1 MRPAPYSLSRTQAH
15 SRLTIFRA
23 NRISQRRHAG
33 TTTTPTRTPPP
44 HCLLPTGMLLRSLL
58 IATVSSNRIVLTPS
72 LAILSFFTKPHSPL
86 FSVDKNP
93 ILNAIFKSTIYRHFC
108 AGEDV
113 VEVRNTINNIK
124 DMGFKGVI
132 LTYAREVVIE
142 TSGEQEVGFGVKEL
156 KEKGFPAQEPIF
168 DEGIEAW
175 RQGVL
180 ETASMLEKGDFLA
193 LKFTGAGAGVM
204 QALKDQT
211 PLPKQMQDSLNAVC
225 QKAMER
231 KARILIDAE
240 QQFVQPAI
248 DNIALVLMRRY
259 NREQAIVYN
268 TYQAYLKSTPS
279 TLLDHLHCAKD
290 EGFTIGVKL
299 VRGAY
304 MNSEPRGLIH
314 DTKQQT
320 DDSYNSIAE
329 GLLQRRYE
337 DLTPSGFPKV
347 DLFLAT
353 HNKQSALHA
362 YQVQQ
367 QRADAGLPLTK
378 VQYGQLLGMADEV
391 SCTLLQIA
399 ADPRTNGPA
408 SPDVYKCLSWGTL
421 GDCISYLFRRAVEN
435 RDAVSRTKVEYYALR
450 KEVWRRFKKLI
461 PYFWLA
467 LDYGNIVVLA
477 SNDVDLVIAIV
488 NSVDLQIKSLSI
500 SVQESRH
507 ILWKIKIQP
516 IRITTHNPIRLTSTP
531 ECR

>member
-1 MRPAPYSLSRTQAH
+1 M
-15 SRLTIFRA
+15 
-23 NRISQRRHAG
+23 
-33 TTTTPTRTPPP
+33 
-44 HCLLPTGMLLRSLL
+44 
-58 IATVSSNRIVLTPS
+58 
-72 LAILSFFTKPHSPL
+72 LSFFTKPHSPL

-93 ILNAIFKSTIYRHFC
+93 ILNALFKSTIYRHFC

-113 VEVRNTINNIK
+113 VEVKNTINNIK
-124 DMGFKGVI
+124 DMGFEGVI

-142 TSGEQEVGFGVKEL
+142 ASGEQEVGFGVKEL
-156 KEKGFPAQEPIF
+156 KAKGIPAQEPIL

-193 LKFTGAGAGVM
+193 LKFTGAGVGVM

-225 QKAMER
+225 EKAMER

-248 DNIALVLMRRY
+248 DDIALVLMRKY
-259 NREQAIVYN
+259 NSKQANVYN
-268 TYQAYLKSTPS
+268 TYQAYLKSTTS
-279 TLLDHLHCAKD
+279 TLLDHLHCVKD

-347 DLFLAT
+347 HLFLAT

-362 YQVQQ
+362 NQVQQ

-391 SCTLLQIA
+391 SCTLLQLA

-408 SPDVYKCLSWGTL
+408 SPEVYKCLSWGTL

-450 KEVWRRFKKLI
+450 KEVWRRFEKLI
-461 PYFWLA
+461 PYLWLA
-467 LDYGNIVVLA
+467 LDYGNIVVLS
-477 SNDVDLVIAIV
+477 SNDVDLVIVIV
-488 NSVDLQIKSLSI
+488 NFVDLQIKSLSI

-507 ILWKIKIQP
+507 ILWKINLTIL
-516 IRITTHNPIRLTSTP
+516 RIVAGTTILAAVDKNIISNTTIP
-531 ECR
+531 EAWPQGQQVITQLM

>member
-1 MRPAPYSLSRTQAH
+1 MRPAPSSLSRTQAH
-15 SRLTIFRA
+15 PRLTLLRTA

-33 TTTTPTRTPPP
+33 TTTTPTRAPPP
-44 HCLLPTGMLLRSLL
+44 HSLLPTGMLLRSLL
-58 IATVSSNRIVLTPS
+58 IATVSSNRILLTPS
-72 LAILSFFTKPHSPL
+72 LAMLSFFTKPHSPL
-86 FSVDKNP
+86 FSVDKNR
-93 ILNAIFKSTIYRHFC
+93 ILNAILKSTIYRHFC

-113 VEVRNTINNIK
+113 REVKNTIDSIK

-142 TSGEQEVGFGVKEL
+142 ASGEQEVGVGVKEL
-156 KEKGFPAQEPIF
+156 KEEGIPAQEPTF

-193 LKFTGAGAGVM
+193 LKFTGAGVGVM

-211 PLPKQMQDSLNAVC
+211 PLPKQMQDALDAVC
-225 QKAMER
+225 QRAIER
-231 KARILIDAE
+231 KAGILIDAE

-248 DNIALVLMRRY
+248 DDIALSLMHRY
-259 NREQAIVYN
+259 NRQQAIVYN

-279 TLLDHLHCAKD
+279 TLLGHLHCAKD

-329 GLLQRRYE
+329 GLLQRRYK
-337 DLTPSGFPKV
+337 DLGPETTSGFPKV

-367 QRADAGLPLTK
+367 QRAEAGLPLTK

-391 SCTLLQIA
+391 SCTLLQLA
-399 ADPRTNGPA
+399 ADPRTNVPA
-408 SPDVYKCLSWGTL
+408 SPEAYKCLSWGTL

-435 RDAVSRTKVEYYALR
+435 RDAVSRTKVEYHALR
-450 KEVWRRFKKLI
+450 KEVWRRLKK
-461 PYFWLA
+461 
-467 LDYGNIVVLA
+467 
-477 SNDVDLVIAIV
+477 AITFGV
-488 NSVDLQIKSLSI
+488 AG
-500 SVQESRH
+500 RY
-507 ILWKIKIQP
+507 
-516 IRITTHNPIRLTSTP
+516 
-531 ECR
+531 

>member
-1 MRPAPYSLSRTQAH
+1 MRPARSSFSRTQAH
-15 SRLTIFRA
+15 SRLTIFQA

-33 TTTTPTRTPPP
+33 TMTTPTRTPPP
-44 HCLLPTGMLLRSLL
+44 QSLLPTGMLLRSLL
-58 IATVSSNRIVLTPS
+58 IATVSSNRILLTPS

-86 FSVDKNP
+86 FSVDKNS
-93 ILNAIFKSTIYRHFC
+93 ILNALFKSTIYRHFC

-113 VEVRNTINNIK
+113 VEFKNTINNIK

-132 LTYAREVVIE
+132 LTHAWEVVIE
-142 TSGEQEVGFGVKEL
+142 ESGEQEVGFGVKEL
-156 KEKGFPAQEPIF
+156 KEKGFPAQEQIL

-180 ETASMLEKGDFLA
+180 ETASTVEKGDFLA

-225 QKAMER
+225 EKAIER

-248 DNIALVLMRRY
+248 DDIALVLMRKY

-279 TLLDHLHCAKD
+279 TLLEHLHCAKD

-337 DLTPSGFPKV
+337 DLTPSGFPK
-347 DLFLAT
+347 
-353 HNKQSALHA
+353 
-362 YQVQQ
+362 Q
-367 QRADAGLPLTK
+367 QRSDAGLPLTK

-391 SCTLLQIA
+391 SCTLLQLA
-399 ADPRTNGPA
+399 ADPGTNGSA
-408 SPDVYKCLSWGTL
+408 SPEVYKCLSWGTL
-421 GDCISYLFRRAVEN
+421 GDCLSYLFRRAVEN

-461 PYFWLA
+461 PYLWLA

-477 SNDVDLVIAIV
+477 SNDVDLVTAIV

-507 ILWKIKIQP
+507 IFWKI
-516 IRITTHNPIRLTSTP
+516 NLTIL
-531 ECR
+531 

>member
-1 MRPAPYSLSRTQAH
+1 
-15 SRLTIFRA
+15 
-23 NRISQRRHAG
+23 
-33 TTTTPTRTPPP
+33 
-44 HCLLPTGMLLRSLL
+44 
-58 IATVSSNRIVLTPS
+58 
-72 LAILSFFTKPHSPL
+72 
-86 FSVDKNP
+86 
-93 ILNAIFKSTIYRHFC
+93 
-108 AGEDV
+108 
-113 VEVRNTINNIK
+113 
-124 DMGFKGVI
+124 
-132 LTYAREVVIE
+132 
-142 TSGEQEVGFGVKEL
+142 
-156 KEKGFPAQEPIF
+156 
-168 DEGIEAW
+168 
-175 RQGVL
+175 
-180 ETASMLEKGDFLA
+180 MLEKGDFLA

-225 QKAMER
+225 EKAMER

-248 DNIALVLMRRY
+248 DDIALVLMRKY
-259 NREQAIVYN
+259 NSEQAIVYN

-320 DDSYNSIAE
+320 DDSYSSIAE

-367 QRADAGLPLTK
+367 QRTDAGLPLTK

-391 SCTLLQIA
+391 SCTLLQLA

-408 SPDVYKCLSWGTL
+408 SPEVYKCLSWGTL

-461 PYFWLA
+461 LYLWLA

-477 SNDVDLVIAIV
+477 GNDVDLVIAIV
-488 NSVDLQIKSLSI
+488 NSVDPQIKSLSI
-500 SVQESRH
+500 SNQESRH
-507 ILWKIKIQP
+507 ILWKINLTIL
-516 IRITTHNPIRLTSTP
+516 RIVAGTTFPAAVDKNIISNTTIP
-531 ECR
+531 EAWPQGQQVITQLM

>member
-1 MRPAPYSLSRTQAH
+1 
-15 SRLTIFRA
+15 
-23 NRISQRRHAG
+23 
-33 TTTTPTRTPPP
+33 
-44 HCLLPTGMLLRSLL
+44 MLLRSLL
-58 IATVSSNRIVLTPS
+58 IATVSSNRILLTPS
-72 LAILSFFTKPHSPL
+72 LAILPFFTKPHSPL
-86 FSVDKNP
+86 FSVDQNS
-93 ILNAIFKSTIYRHFC
+93 ILNALFKSTIYRHFC

-113 VEVRNTINNIK
+113 VEVKNTINNIK

-132 LTYAREVVIE
+132 LTHAREVVIE
-142 TSGEQEVGFGVKEL
+142 ESGEQE
-156 KEKGFPAQEPIF
+156 
-168 DEGIEAW
+168 
-175 RQGVL
+175 GVL
-180 ETASMLEKGDFLA
+180 ETASTLEKGDFLA

-204 QALKDQT
+204 QSLKDQT

-225 QKAMER
+225 EKAMEQ
-231 KARILIDAE
+231 KARILINAE

-248 DNIALVLMRRY
+248 DDIALVLMRNY

-279 TLLDHLHCAKD
+279 TLLDHLHCSKD

-304 MNSEPRGLIH
+304 MSSEPRGFIH

-320 DDSYNSIAE
+320 DESYNSIAE

-362 YQVQQ
+362 HQVQQ

-378 VQYGQLLGMADEV
+378 VHAQR
-391 SCTLLQIA
+391 A

-408 SPDVYKCLSWGTL
+408 SPEVYKCLSWGTL
-421 GDCISYLFRRAVEN
+421 GDCISYLLRRAVEN

-461 PYFWLA
+461 PYLWLA

-477 SNDVDLVIAIV
+477 SNDVDLVTAIV

-500 SVQESRH
+500 FVQESRH
-507 ILWKIKIQP
+507 ILWKI
-516 IRITTHNPIRLTSTP
+516 NLTIL
-531 ECR
+531 

>member
-1 MRPAPYSLSRTQAH
+1 MASHMMLNVRQAIRRQAAPRQVTIRCLGTFRVPPIRNEPNPTYAKGSLERQKLQEALDSLKQ
-15 SRLTIFRA
+15 RLP
-23 NRISQRRHAG
+23 QRRHAG
-33 TTTTPTRTPPP
+33 TTTTPN
-44 HCLLPTGMLLRSLL
+44 SYAS
-58 IATVSSNRIVLTPS
+58 ATIPLANGDAAEITAYRN
-72 LAILSFFTKPHSPL
+72 AILSFFTKPHSPL
-86 FSVDKNP
+86 FSVDKNS
-93 ILNAIFKSTIYRHFC
+93 ILNALFKSTIYRHFC

-113 VEVRNTINNIK
+113 VEVKNTINNIK

-132 LTYAREVVIE
+132 LTHAREVVIE
-142 TSGEQEVGFGVKEL
+142 ESGEQEVGFGVKEL
-156 KEKGFPAQEPIF
+156 KEKGFPAQEPIL

-180 ETASMLEKGDFLA
+180 EIASMLEKGDFLA
-193 LKFTGAGAGVM
+193 LKFTGAGAG
-204 QALKDQT
+204 
-211 PLPKQMQDSLNAVC
+211 DSLNALYE
-225 QKAMER
+225 KAMER
-231 KARILIDAE
+231 KASILIDAE

-248 DNIALVLMRRY
+248 DGIALVLMRKY
-259 NREQAIVYN
+259 NREQAIAYN

-279 TLLDHLHCAKD
+279 TLLDHVHCSKD

-304 MNSEPRGLIH
+304 MNSEPRGFIH

-353 HNKQSALHA
+353 HNKQSALHTH
-362 YQVQQ
+362 QVQQ

-391 SCTLLQIA
+391 SCALLQRA

-408 SPDVYKCLSWGTL
+408 SPEVYKCLSWGTL
-421 GDCISYLFRRAVEN
+421 GDCISYLLRRAVEN

-461 PYFWLA
+461 PYLWLA

-477 SNDVDLVIAIV
+477 SNDVDLVTAIV

-507 ILWKIKIQP
+507 IFWKI
-516 IRITTHNPIRLTSTP
+516 NLTIL
-531 ECR
+531 

>member
-1 MRPAPYSLSRTQAH
+1 M
-15 SRLTIFRA
+15 
-23 NRISQRRHAG
+23 
-33 TTTTPTRTPPP
+33 
-44 HCLLPTGMLLRSLL
+44 
-58 IATVSSNRIVLTPS
+58 
-72 LAILSFFTKPHSPL
+72 LSFFTKPHLPV

-93 ILNAIFKSTIYRHFC
+93 ILNVLFKSTIYRHFC

-113 VEVRNTINNIK
+113 REVKSTINSIK

-142 TSGEQEVGFGVKEL
+142 SSGEQEVGVGVKEL
-156 KEKGFPAQEPIF
+156 KEEGILPQEPTF

-204 QALKDQT
+204 QALKDQI
-211 PLPKQMQDSLNAVC
+211 PLPQQMQDALNAVC
-225 QKAMER
+225 EKAMER
-231 KARILIDAE
+231 KAGILIDAE
-240 QQFVQPAI
+240 QQFVQPTI
-248 DNIALVLMRRY
+248 DDIALGLMRRY

-279 TLLDHLHCAKD
+279 TLLDHLHCAKE

-320 DDSYNSIAE
+320 DDMYNRITE
-329 GLLQRRYE
+329 GLLQRRYK
-337 DLTPSGFPKV
+337 DLRPDGFPKV

-367 QRADAGLPLTK
+367 QRAEVGLPLTK

-399 ADPRTNGPA
+399 ADPKANVPA
-408 SPDVYKCLSWGTL
+408 SPEVYKCLSWGTL

-435 RDAVSRTKVEYYALR
+435 RDAVSRTKIEYYALR
-450 KEVWRRFKKLI
+450 KEVWRRIKKAI
-461 PYFWLA
+461 TFGLA
-467 LDYGNIVVLA
+467 G
-477 SNDVDLVIAIV
+477 
-488 NSVDLQIKSLSI
+488 K
-500 SVQESRH
+500 
-507 ILWKIKIQP
+507 
-516 IRITTHNPIRLTSTP
+516 
-531 ECR
+531 C

>member
-1 MRPAPYSLSRTQAH
+1 
-15 SRLTIFRA
+15 
-23 NRISQRRHAG
+23 
-33 TTTTPTRTPPP
+33 
-44 HCLLPTGMLLRSLL
+44 
-58 IATVSSNRIVLTPS
+58 
-72 LAILSFFTKPHSPL
+72 
-86 FSVDKNP
+86 
-93 ILNAIFKSTIYRHFC
+93 
-108 AGEDV
+108 
-113 VEVRNTINNIK
+113 
-124 DMGFKGVI
+124 
-132 LTYAREVVIE
+132 
-142 TSGEQEVGFGVKEL
+142 
-156 KEKGFPAQEPIF
+156 
-168 DEGIEAW
+168 
-175 RQGVL
+175 
-180 ETASMLEKGDFLA
+180 
-193 LKFTGAGAGVM
+193 M

-211 PLPKQMQDSLNAVC
+211 PFPKQMQDSLNAVC
-225 QKAMER
+225 EKAIER

-248 DNIALVLMRRY
+248 DDIALVLMRKY

-279 TLLDHLHCAKD
+279 TLLEHLHCAKD

-362 YQVQQ
+362 YQ
-367 QRADAGLPLTK
+367 
-378 VQYGQLLGMADEV
+378 YGQLLGMADEV
-391 SCTLLQIA
+391 SCTLLQLA
-399 ADPRTNGPA
+399 ADPGTNGSA
-408 SPDVYKCLSWGTL
+408 SPEVYKCLSWGSL
-421 GDCISYLFRRAVEN
+421 GDCLSYLFRRAVEN

-450 KEVWRRFKKLI
+450 KEVWRRFKKVLI
-461 PYFWLA
+461 PYLWLA

-477 SNDVDLVIAIV
+477 SNDVDLVTAIV

-500 SVQESRH
+500 SVRESRH
-507 ILWKIKIQP
+507 ILWKI
-516 IRITTHNPIRLTSTP
+516 NLTIL
-531 ECR
+531 